1 MNYLELVNSVLGRMR
16 EPAAATLVGET
27 DSVILIVK
35 DLVNDAK
42 RSVEDAHTWN
52 ALRAEWDFD
61 TVANQ
66 KLYPLVGA
74 ADNANIEYIYGESG
88 AILRQRPLKDIK
100 RLSAAGSSGNG
111 SLWYAPNG
119 RDSNGDMQI
128 ELYPVPTK
136 VHSVTIGGFKR
147 TPDLSADTDELMVPS
162 KPVIYLALALAVRE
176 RGEVG
181 GQTAGEIFGM
191 ANQFLSDAIAY
202 DASTTDVDNIWMSV

>member
-1 MNYLELVNSVLGRMR
+1 MNYLELVNAVLGRMR
-16 EPAAATLVGET
+16 EPLSSTLVGET

-74 ADNANIEYIYGESG
+74 ADNANVEYIFGESG
-88 AILRQRPLKDIK
+88 VVIKPLPLREIK
-100 RLSAAGSSGNG
+100 RRTAAGTSGNG
-111 SLWYAPNG
+111 SLFYAPNG
-119 RDSNGDMQI
+119 RDGNRDMQL
-128 ELYPVPTK
+128 ELYPVPIK
-136 VHSVTIGGFKR
+136 VHNVMVGGFKR
-147 TPDLSADTDELMVPS
+147 TPDLSVDTDELMVPS
-162 KPVIYLALALAVRE
+162 KPVVYLALALALRE

-181 GQTAGEIFGM
+181 GQTAAEVFGM
-191 ANQFLSDAIAY
+191 ANQYLSDAIAY
-202 DASTTDVDNIWMSV
+202 DASATDVDNIWTSV

>member
-1 MNYLELVNSVLGRMR
+1 MNYLQAVNSVLSRMR
-16 EPAAATLVGET
+16 EPESATLVGET
-27 DSVILIVK
+27 DSVVLIVK

-61 TVANQ
+61 TVVSQ

-88 AILRQRPLKDIK
+88 AILRQRPLKEIK

-111 SLWYAPNG
+111 SLFFAPNG
-119 RDSNGDMQI
+119 RDANGDMQI

-136 VHSVTIGGFKR
+136 VHNVTIGGFKR
-147 TPDLSADTDELMVPS
+147 TPDLVADTDELMVPN

-181 GQTAGEIFGM
+181 GQTASEIFGM

-202 DASTTDVDNIWMSV
+202 DASATDVDNIWTSV